1 MLCYQFLDEH
11 VSGLWNSGALSENKL
26 WFSKQFIKTNCCY
39 PASNCKLACHIS
51 LTMTDKT
58 YATAGD
64 IQRDDHKHKPTRL
77 LTILLY

>member
-1 MLCYQFLDEH
+1 MLCDQFLDEH

-51 LTMTDKT
+51 LTMTDTT
-58 YATAGD
+58 YAT
-64 IQRDDHKHKPTRL
+64 HNV
-77 LTILLY
+77 TIINMNPHIC